1 MNSEGKS
8 RDVEPAPVARW
19 DASLDLYKRLRET
32 GVPEWE
38 IDNLVERIVN
48 EVLTS
53 FINQLVAKRR
63 QTNLGHDDDQP
74 TIANVSF
81 PTN

>member
-1 MNSEGKS
+1 MNSEGKG
-8 RDVEPAPVARW
+8 RDVEPEPMARW
-19 DASLDLYKRLRET
+19 DASLDLYKRLSET
-32 GVPEWE
+32 GVPESE
-38 IDNLVERIVN
+38 INNLFERIVN

-53 FINQLVAKRR
+53 FINQLVAKRG